1 MTEKALTL
9 PINLYLSKQEILYM
23 KNQELNEAYELINNV
38 VKNKIRILIEEDLH
52 LYEQN
57 ADILHHY
64 SDEIIEKVMQR
75 ITKEQPYFEVVWNY
89 LPKVLEL
96 RIQRK
101 K

>member
-38 VKNKIRILIEEDLH
+38 VENKIRILIEEDLY

>member
-1 MTEKALTL
+1 
-9 PINLYLSKQEILYM
+9 M

>member
-1 MTEKALTL
+1 
-9 PINLYLSKQEILYM
+9 M

-52 LYEQN
+52 LYEQD
-57 ADILHHY
+57 ADILLHY

-89 LPKVLEL
+89 SQKVLEL

>member
-1 MTEKALTL
+1 
-9 PINLYLSKQEILYM
+9 M

-38 VKNKIRILIEEDLH
+38 VENKIRILIEEDLH
-52 LYEQN
+52 LYEQD
-57 ADILHHY
+57 ADILNHY
-64 SDEIIEKVMQR
+64 SYEIIEKVMQR

>member
-1 MTEKALTL
+1 M
-9 PINLYLSKQEILYM
+9 N
-23 KNQELNEAYELINNV
+23 NQELNEAYEIINNV
-38 VKNKIRILIEEDLH
+38 VENKIRILIEEDLY

>member
-1 MTEKALTL
+1 
-9 PINLYLSKQEILYM
+9 M

-52 LYEQN
+52 LYEQD

-64 SDEIIEKVMQR
+64 PNEIIEKVMQR
-75 ITKEQPYFEVVWNY
+75 ITKEQPYFEVVWNH
-89 LPKVLEL
+89 LPNVLEL

>member
-23 KNQELNEAYELINNV
+23 KNQELNEAYELVNNV

-52 LYEQN
+52 LYEQD

-89 LPKVLEL
+89 SPKVLEL